1 MDNRHDLALIL
12 ESKIP
17 IVVVQSYEE
26 QRVLAILTEIAE
38 SLDKPLFKWSVTEG
52 LRYARYDIASEA
64 QHAKPKEVLEHIK
77 GESQAGIYVLLDY
90 HHFIDEP
97 VHTRLLKD
105 IAIKHASVER
115 CIVLLSHELEIPG
128 ELRHYTAEF
137 DLGLPTPEELR
148 TMVVDVANEWAI
160 EKNNQ
165 RVKADSQATKLL
177 IKNLSGLTHGD
188 ARRLVRKAI
197 FNDGAI
203 SHSDLPGVM
212 KAKYDLLDRD
222 NTLTFE
228 YETSRFAEVGGLN
241 ALKEWLTNRRDILMG
256 KSSNPHLD
264 TPKGILLLGVQGCG
278 KSLAARAVAGAFG
291 APLLRLDMGAI
302 FNKFYG
308 QSERNVREALKS
320 ADTMAPCVL
329 WIDEIE
335 KGIAGQEDD
344 GPARRILATLLTWM
358 AEKKSAVF
366 IVATA
371 NEISLL
377 PPELVRKGRFDEIFF
392 VDLPDRETRA
402 LILKI
407 HLSNRTLDASKF
419 DLDGLAA
426 ASDGFSG
433 SELEQAVVSGLY
445 RAHARDEALDTAL
458 VLKEI
463 EDTQPLSVVMAER
476 VTALRSW
483 AAGRTVPAH

>member
-12 ESKIP
+12 KSKIP
-17 IVVVQSYEE
+17 IVVVESHEE
-26 QRVLAILTEIAE
+26 QRVLTLLIEIAE
-38 SLDKPLFKWSVTEG
+38 SLGKPLFKWSVTEG
-52 LRYARYDIASEA
+52 LRFARYDIDGEA
-64 QHAKPKEVLEHIK
+64 QHAEPKDVLEHIK
-77 GESQAGIYVLLDY
+77 AESQPGIYVLLDY
-90 HHFIDEP
+90 HHFLAEP

-105 IAIKHASVER
+105 IAIKHSSVER

-137 DLGLPTPEELR
+137 GLGLPTPEELKS
-148 TMVVDVANEWAI
+148 MVVDTANEWAAG
-160 EKNNQ
+160 KNNQ
-165 RVKADSQATKLL
+165 RVKADRQATKLL
-177 IKNLSGLTHGD
+177 VKNLSGLTHGD
-188 ARRLVRKAI
+188 AQRLVRKAI

-203 SHSDLPGVM
+203 SHTDLPGVM

-241 ALKEWLTNRRDILMG
+241 ALKEWLTNRRDIFMG
-256 KSSNPHLD
+256 KSSNPQLD

-320 ADTMAPCVL
+320 ADTMAPCIL

-407 HLSNRTLDASKF
+407 HLGNRALDADKF
-419 DLDGLAA
+419 DLDMLAK

-433 SELEQAVVSGLY
+433 AELEQAVVSALY
-445 RAHARDEALDTAL
+445 RAHARDEALNTAL
-458 VLKEI
+458 VLKEV
-463 EDTQPLSVVMAER
+463 EDTQPLSVVMAEQ
-476 VTALRSW
+476 VNALRSW
-483 AAGRTVPAH
+483 ASGRTVPAH